1 MTMRSMDQL
10 HDFLSSGKR
19 ELVNVKFFPGSNR
32 GLTSEQLASAALEL
46 LADQDTDL
54 TNSPPVSGLAPRR
67 I

>member
-32 GLTSEQLASAALEL
+32 GLTSEQLASAAMEL
-46 LADQDTDL
+46 LSDKDSDL
-54 TNSPPVSGLAPRR
+54 TNNPPVSGVEPRR